1 MSNFQGRV
9 KKVTSKQTSD
19 DKTETI
25 VIISGDSNCSVS
37 QVKVEYPSDLNPSVT
52 SVECSYSDI
61 QNGDRI
67 FTNDT
72 LTLDPSVGKS
82 VELLVIMEDVNHIEL
97 GRATECVT
105 IEKNYL

>member
-9 KKVTSKQTSD
+9 KKVTSKQTD
-19 DKTETI
+19 QDKTETI

-37 QVKVEYPSDLNPSVT
+37 QVKVIYPSDLNPSVT
-52 SVECSYSDI
+52 PVECSYSDI
-61 QNGDRI
+61 LNGDRI

-72 LTLDPSVGKS
+72 LMLDPSVGKS
-82 VELLVIMEDVNHIEL
+82 AKLQVIMEDVNHMEL
-97 GRATECVT
+97 GRRTVDVT

>member
-1 MSNFQGRV
+1 MSNFKGRV
-9 KKVTSKQTSD
+9 KKVTAKQKDQSE
-19 DKTETI
+19 TETI
-25 VIISGDSNCSVS
+25 VTISGDSNNHVY
-37 QVKVEYPSDLNPSVT
+37 QVKVTYPSDLNPSVT
-52 SVECSYSDI
+52 PTICSYSEI

-67 FTNDT
+67 FTDNS

>member
-9 KKVTSKQTSD
+9 KKVTSKQTD
-19 DKTETI
+19 QDKTETI

-37 QVKVEYPSDLNPSVT
+37 QVKVTYPSVLNPSVT
-52 SVECSYSDI
+52 PVECSYSDI

-97 GRATECVT
+97 GRRTVDIT